1 MTDLTAIKKNIQV
14 EETQYKSSVSE
25 STMQKIGSSLNW
37 VNQNSVHVLGEIK
50 QSMLTVAQFQAEIG
64 TTWVLCNG
72 QSATGSDYEALTG
85 NSVVPDM
92 RGTVPRMKD
101 NGRGLNPDGD
111 LALGSYQGDTYLN
124 HNHGERTGTTA
135 GTASAEAWTPDSSP
149 TGIISDATK
158 GPIKALIGTANRIF
172 SRLYTD
178 AVGGNETRAKSTT
191 INYFIKI
198 NRTVL

>member
-72 QSATGSDYEALTG
+72 QTASGSDYEALTG
-85 NSVVPDM
+85 NSNVPDFVTSQ
-92 RGTVPRMKD
+92 RFPRQTNSD
-101 NGRGLNPDGD
+101 VNL
-111 LALGSYQGDTYLN
+111 
-124 HNHGERTGTTA
+124 GTTQTSDNLSHA
-135 GTASAEAWTPDSSP
+135 HSVSGFNGGAISGSTNYTSINTVSP
-149 TGIISDATK
+149 TGS
-158 GPIKALIGTANRIF
+158 
-172 SRLYTD
+172 
-178 AVGGNETRAKSTT
+178 STT
-191 INYFIKI
+191 NASGGSESRPHNIWVNFFIKI
-198 NRTVL
+198 NR